1 MEINKLIKKFSTL
14 LLSEKTKEVGEKIVV
29 WAAVASF
36 LIHLAIIGMVQL
48 NLFEITDP
56 SKLLTSPIAAIYT
69 PFSIILFYEVYLL
82 VYYLPKSITFYIG
95 KQYEIITL
103 IIIRRIFKDLANL
116 DFTQNWFTDAYDLQ
130 FTYDITST
138 LVLFLFIFFFYR
150 LNQRRQNFKPHKKE
164 DADAD
169 NKQQFIFIK
178 KLVSVLLIP
187 IFIILSIYS
196 LGHWIWESYFFLPK
210 MVDQISDV
218 NKVFYDD
225 FFTVMIM
232 TDVVLLL
239 FSFLYSDEFR
249 KIMRNSGFII
259 STILIK
265 LSFSTDGLLNTLLV
279 VAAVTFGV
287 LILYIH
293 NLYEKN
299 PLPGEVEKM

>member
-1 MEINKLIKKFSTL
+1 MKINKLIKKLSTL

-29 WAAVASF
+29 WAAVVSF

>member
-29 WAAVASF
+29 WAAVVSF
-36 LIHLAIIGMVQL
+36 LIHLSIIGMVQL

>member
-1 MEINKLIKKFSTL
+1 MVLHKRIDSLSTH
-14 LLSEKTKEVGEKIVV
+14 LLSDKTKEVGERIVV
-29 WAAVASF
+29 WVAVVSF
-36 LIHLAIIGMVQL
+36 LIHLAIIAIVQFDWL
-48 NLFEITDP
+48 SIKDP

-82 VYYLPKSITFYIG
+82 IYYLPKSITFYIG

-116 DFTQNWFTDAYDLQ
+116 DLTKNWFSDKFDLQ
-130 FTYDITST
+130 FTYDIVGT
-138 LVLFLFIFFFYR
+138 LLLFLLIFFFYR
-150 LNQRRQNFKPHKKE
+150 LNQRRQQFKQENAEE
-164 DADAD
+164 DADD
-169 NKQQFIFIK
+169 KRQFVFIK
-178 KLVSVLLIP
+178 KLVSVFLIP
-187 IFIILSIYS
+187 VFVVLSIYS
-196 LGHWIWESYFFLPK
+196 LSTWIWESYFSLSE
-210 MVDQISDV
+210 MVNQIRDV

-232 TDVVLLL
+232 TDVILLL
-239 FSFLYSDEFR
+239 FSFIYSDEFR
-249 KIMRNSGFII
+249 KIMRNSGFVI

-265 LSFSTDGLLNTLLV
+265 ISFSTDGILNTLLI

-299 PLPGEVEKM
+299 PLPQEAEEL

>member
-1 MEINKLIKKFSTL
+1 MGISKLIQKSTSL
-14 LLSEKTKEVGEKIVV
+14 LLSEQTKELGEKIVV
-29 WAAVASF
+29 WVAVVSF

-48 NLFEITDP
+48 HLFEITDP

-116 DFTQNWFTDAYDLQ
+116 DLTKNWFSDAYDLQ
-130 FTYDITST
+130 FTYDIIST
-138 LVLFLFIFFFYR
+138 LILFLFIFFFYR
-150 LNQRRQNFKPHKKE
+150 LNQRRQNFKSKNKAE
-164 DADAD
+164 DDADD
-169 NKQQFIFIK
+169 KQQFIFIK

-187 IFIILSIYS
+187 VFIVLSIYS
-196 LGHWIWESYFFLPK
+196 LGHWIWESYFSLPE
-210 MVDQISDV
+210 MVNQIRDV

-249 KIMRNSGFII
+249 KIMRNSGFVI

-265 LSFSTDGLLNTLLV
+265 ISFSTDGLLNTLLV

-299 PLPGEVEKM
+299 PLPAEAEEM

>member
-1 MEINKLIKKFSTL
+1 MKDLKQLVDNLSNR
-14 LLSEKTKEVGEKIVV
+14 LLSNKTKEVGEHIVV
-29 WAAVASF
+29 WLAVASF
-36 LIHLAIIGMVQL
+36 LIHLIVIGLVHVGWL
-48 NLFEITDP
+48 EITDP
-56 SKLLTSPIAAIYT
+56 SKLLKSPISAIYT

-103 IIIRRIFKDLANL
+103 ILIRRIFKDLASL
-116 DFTQNWFTDAYDLQ
+116 DFTKNWFSDPADLQ
-130 FTYDITST
+130 FTYDILGT

-150 LNQRRQNFKPHKKE
+150 LNQQRKGFKPDLSL
-164 DADAD
+164 DADS
-169 NKQQFIFIK
+169 KRQFIFIK
-178 KLVSVLLIP
+178 KLVGVLLIP
-187 IFIILSIYS
+187 IFLVLSLYS
-196 LGHWIWESYFFLPK
+196 LSSWIWESYFSIPQ
-210 MVDQISDV
+210 MVNQIRDV

-249 KIMRNSGFII
+249 KIMRNSGFVI

-265 LSFSTDGLLNTLLV
+265 LSFSTTGLVNTLLI

-287 LILYIH
+287 LILFIH

-299 PLPGEVEKM
+299 PLPQGAEKV

>member
-1 MEINKLIKKFSTL
+1 MGISKLIQASSAL
-14 LLSEKTKEVGEKIVV
+14 LLSEKTKETGEKIVV
-29 WAAVASF
+29 WVAVISF
-36 LIHLAIIGMVQL
+36 LIHLAIIGMIQL
-48 NLFEITDP
+48 ELFEVTDP

-116 DFTQNWFTDAYDLQ
+116 DFSQNWFTDAYDLQ
-130 FTYDITST
+130 FTYDIIGT

-150 LNQRRQNFKPHKKE
+150 LNQRRENFKPSTI
-164 DADAD
+164 ANTD

-187 IFIILSIYS
+187 IFLILSIYS
-196 LGHWIWESYFFLPK
+196 LGQWVWESYFYLPK
-210 MVDQISDV
+210 LVDQIRDV
-218 NKVFYDD
+218 NKIFYDD

-232 TDVVLLL
+232 TDVILLL

-249 KIMRNSGFII
+249 KIMRNSGFVI

-265 LSFSTDGLLNTLLV
+265 ISFSTDGLLNTLLV

-299 PLPGEVEKM
+299 PIPREAEKM

>member
-1 MEINKLIKKFSTL
+1 MGIRKTIEDLSNR
-14 LLSEKTKEVGEKIVV
+14 LLSEKTKEVGERIVV
-29 WAAVASF
+29 WVAVVSF
-36 LIHLAIIGMVQL
+36 LIHLAIIGMVQI

-116 DFTQNWFTDAYDLQ
+116 DLTANWFSDPFDLQ
-130 FTYDITST
+130 FTYDIVGT
-138 LVLFLFIFFFYR
+138 LILFLFIFFFYR
-150 LNQRRQNFKPHKKE
+150 LNELRQEFKPDTSDDPDSKH
-164 DADAD
+164 
-169 NKQQFIFIK
+169 QFVFIK

-187 IFIILSIYS
+187 IFVILSIYS
-196 LGHWIWESYFFLPK
+196 LGGWIWETYFSLPE
-210 MVDQISDV
+210 MVNQIRDV

-232 TDVVLLL
+232 TDVILLL
-239 FSFLYSDEFR
+239 FSFIYSDEFR
-249 KIMRNSGFII
+249 KIMRNSGFVI

-265 LSFSTDGLLNTLLV
+265 ISFSTDGLLNTLLV

-299 PLPGEVEKM
+299 PLPREAEEV

>member
-1 MEINKLIKKFSTL
+1 MNTSRLIQKSTSL
-14 LLSEKTKEVGEKIVV
+14 LLSEKTKEVAEKTVV
-29 WAAVASF
+29 WLAVVTF
-36 LIHLAIIGMVQL
+36 IIHLTVIASVQL
-48 NLFEITDP
+48 DFVQVVDP
-56 SKLLTSPIAAIYT
+56 SKLLASPIAAIYT

-82 VYYLPKSITFYIG
+82 VYYLPKSTTFYIG

-116 DFTQNWFTDAYDLQ
+116 DLTNDWFSDSYDLQ
-130 FTYDITST
+130 FTYDIIGT
-138 LVLFLFIFFFYR
+138 LILFLFIFFFYHLSQGR
-150 LNQRRQNFKPHKKE
+150 HAFKAKIQEKE
-164 DADAD
+164 EDDAD
-169 NKQQFIFIK
+169 NKRQFIFIK

-196 LGHWIWESYFFLPK
+196 LGYWVWESYFSLPE
-210 MVDQISDV
+210 MVNQIQDV

-232 TDVVLLL
+232 TDVVMLL
-239 FSFLYSDEFR
+239 FSFIYSDEFR
-249 KIMRNSGFII
+249 KIMRNSGFVI

-265 LSFSTDGLLNTLLV
+265 ISFSTDGILNITLV

-293 NLYEKN
+293 NLYERH
-299 PLPGEVEKM
+299 PFPQEVE

>member
-1 MEINKLIKKFSTL
+1 MGISRFIQKSTSL
-14 LLSEKTKEVGEKIVV
+14 LFSEKTREVGEKVVV
-29 WAAVASF
+29 WLAVVSF
-36 LIHLAIIGMVQL
+36 IIHLTVIGLVQSD
-48 NLFEITDP
+48 FIQVVDP
-56 SKLLTSPIAAIYT
+56 SELLTSPIAAIYT

-116 DFTQNWFTDAYDLQ
+116 DLTKNWFSDSYDLQ
-130 FTYDITST
+130 FTYDIIGT
-138 LVLFLFIFFFYR
+138 LILFLFIFFFYR
-150 LNQRRQNFKPHKKE
+150 LSERRQAFSSNNQE
-164 DADAD
+164 EEDAD
-169 NKQQFIFIK
+169 NKRQFIFIK
-178 KLVSVLLIP
+178 KLVSVSLIP
-187 IFIILSIYS
+187 IFITLSIYS
-196 LGHWIWESYFFLPK
+196 LGYWIWESYFSLPE
-210 MVDQISDV
+210 MVNQIRDV

-239 FSFLYSDEFR
+239 FSFIYSDEFR
-249 KIMRNSGFII
+249 KIMRNSGFVI

-265 LSFSTDGLLNTLLV
+265 ISFSTDGVLNTILV

-293 NLYEKN
+293 NLYEQHS
-299 PLPGEVEKM
+299 LPREAE

>member
-1 MEINKLIKKFSTL
+1 MKINKLIKKLSTL

-29 WAAVASF
+29 WAAVVSF

-150 LNQRRQNFKPHKKE
+150 LNQRRQNFNPHKKE